1 MGEEERFQEIKWL
14 LNATIEEF
22 DSFFKSAGGFEDVK
36 VGSGWDPS
44 KVSYFP
50 YLLTPM
56 PASKALESAEKK
68 KVEIFRSMF
77 WIVGPKRENIEMIGE
92 PRIEFV
98 PRWEIEGYHECFF
111 FRDGVYH
118 LKVKDDVVAIEV
130 EGKLRSLVTE
140 SSSNINQTAGTK
152 VDEKTGVFTT
162 QKPKFFTIDSVVEL
176 AYQSRTGHLYLDES
190 GAEDREFEALRE
202 KYPNFENLSERTDL
216 DDLLKGYLR
225 EATEKKKLAFEKL
238 RDKIVKP
245 PENFSKIL
253 SNRFE
258 VTRLNL
264 YLIPFY
270 SYRYRHRGKVRE
282 MKIHGVT
289 GELLEYSDQ
298 EAISEVQ

>member
-22 DSFFKSAGGFEDVK
+22 DSFFKSAGGFEDVR
-36 VGSGWDPS
+36 VGNGWDPS
-44 KVSYFP
+44 KVPYFP

-56 PASKALESAEKK
+56 PASKALEFAEKK
-68 KVEIFRSMF
+68 KVEIFRSIF
-77 WIVGPKRENIEMIGE
+77 WIIGPKREKIELIGE
-92 PRIEFV
+92 PKIEFM
-98 PRWEIEGYHECFF
+98 PMWEIEGYHECFF
-111 FRDGVYH
+111 FRDGAYH

-140 SSSNINQTAGTK
+140 SSSNNNQNLGTS
-152 VDEKTGVFTT
+152 VDEKTGVFTP
-162 QKPKFFTIDSVVEL
+162 QRPKYFTIDNVVEL
-176 AYQSRTGHLYLDES
+176 AYQSRMGHLYLDEM
-190 GAEDREFEALRE
+190 GAEDRELETLRE
-202 KYPNFENLSERTDL
+202 KHPNLESLSERTDL

-225 EATEKKKLAFEKL
+225 EAAEKKKLAFEKL

-253 SNRFE
+253 SNRFD

-270 SYRYRHRGKVRE
+270 VYRYRYRERIRE
-282 MKIHGVT
+282 MRIHGVT
-289 GELLEYSDQ
+289 GELLE
-298 EAISEVQ
+298 